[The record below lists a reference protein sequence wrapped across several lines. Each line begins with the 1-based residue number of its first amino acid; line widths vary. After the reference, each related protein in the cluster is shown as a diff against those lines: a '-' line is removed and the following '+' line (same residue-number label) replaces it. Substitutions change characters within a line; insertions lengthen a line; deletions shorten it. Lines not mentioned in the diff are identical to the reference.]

1 MTISPPERG
10 EKAKPIYDQPVDRD
24 HVPADFEKFEQ
35 PGFFSKSLA
44 KGPNSTTWIWNL
56 HADAHDF
63 DTHIGDLEETSRKI
77 FSAHFG
83 HLAIVFI
90 WMSGAFFHGARFS
103 NYSGWLADPTHVKA
117 SAQVVWPIVG
127 QEIMNADVGAGFNGI
142 QITSGIFQIWRGWGI
157 TSETELMALAT
168 GALIMAALVL
178 HGGIFHYHK
187 AAPKLE
193 WFKKIESMLQ
203 HHQIGLFGLGS
214 LGWTGHL
221 IHVANPTNALLDA
234 IDAGTPMV
242 LDGKT
247 IATAADIPLPHEL
260 YNADLVGQIYPGLA
274 SGVGNFFSA
283 NWWAFS
289 DFLTN
294 NGGVNPVTG
303 ALWSTDVAHHHL
315 AWAVFLM
322 FGGHVYRSRFGIG
335 HSMKE
340 IMGNVK
346 GDPLLFP
353 APNGHKGL
361 FEFLSNSWHAQL
373 AVNLA
378 CIGSGSIVVAH
389 HMYSLPPYP
398 YLATDYP
405 TVLGLFTHHMWIGGL
420 MICGAAAHAGIAV
433 IRDYDVS
440 VHVDNVL
447 DRMFKAR
454 DAIISHLNWVC

>member
-10 EKAKPIYDQPVDRD
+10 EKAKAIYDQPVDRD
-24 HVPADFEKFEQ
+24 HAPADFEKFGE

-44 KGPNSTTWIWNL
+44 KGPNTTTWIWNL

-103 NYSGWLADPTHVKA
+103 NYGGWLADPTHVKA

-127 QEIMNADVGAGFNGI
+127 QEIMNADMGAGFNGI
-142 QITSGIFQIWRGWGI
+142 QITSGVFQIWRAWGI

-214 LGWTGHL
+214 IGWTGHL

-234 IDAGTPMV
+234 ID
-242 LDGKT
+242 
-247 IATAADIPLPHEL
+247 
-260 YNADLVGQIYPGLA
+260 
-274 SGVGNFFSA
+274 
-283 NWWAFS
+283 
-289 DFLTN
+289 
-294 NGGVNPVTG
+294 
-303 ALWSTDVAHHHL
+303 
-315 AWAVFLM
+315 
-322 FGGHVYRSRFGIG
+322 
-335 HSMKE
+335 
-340 IMGNVK
+340 
-346 GDPLLFP
+346 
-353 APNGHKGL
+353 
-361 FEFLSNSWHAQL
+361 
-373 AVNLA
+373 
-378 CIGSGSIVVAH
+378 SGSP
-389 HMYSLPPYP
+389 M
-398 YLATDYP
+398 
-405 TVLGLFTHHMWIGGL
+405 
-420 MICGAAAHAGIAV
+420 
-433 IRDYDVS
+433 
-440 VHVDNVL
+440 
-447 DRMFKAR
+447 
-454 DAIISHLNWVC
+454 